1 MNTVTQVEE
10 SSFETLLASEKL
22 VVVDF
27 TAKWCGPCRK
37 ISPFMEEIAQNYQD
51 SVEVVK
57 VDIDKSKSLAKKY
70 GIRSI
75 PAVLFFR
82 NGDVLETIV
91 GVQPYEKF
99 VSTIDKLI

>member
-1 MNTVTQVEE
+1 MTTVTQVEE
-10 SSFETLLASEKL
+10 SNFETLLTSEKL

-37 ISPFMEEIAQNYQD
+37 IAPFMEDIAQTYQD
-51 SVEVVK
+51 RVEVVK
-57 VDIDKSKSLAKKY
+57 VDVDQSKPLAKKY

-75 PAVLFFR
+75 PAVLFFQ
-82 NGDVLETIV
+82 NGDLVETIV

-99 VSTIDKLI
+99 VSTVDKFL

>member
-1 MNTVTQVEE
+1 MTTVTQVEE
-10 SSFETLLASEKL
+10 SNFETLLASEKL

-37 ISPFMEEIAQNYQD
+37 ITPFMEEIAKTYED

-57 VDIDKSKSLAKKY
+57 VDVDQSKPLAKKY
-70 GIRSI
+70 TIRSI
-75 PAVLFFR
+75 PAVLFFK
-82 NGDVLETIV
+82 NGDVVETIV

-99 VSTIDKLI
+99 VSTIDKFV

>member
-1 MNTVTQVEE
+1 MTIVTQIEE
-10 SSFETLLASEKL
+10 SNFETVLTSEKL

-37 ISPFMEEIAQNYQD
+37 ITPFMEEIAQSYED

-75 PAVLFFR
+75 PAVLFFQ
-82 NGDVLETIV
+82 NGNVVETIV

-99 VSTIDKLI
+99 ASTIDKFI